1 MKNELSNAGVRP
13 PNMSALTEP
22 EDPDCRVHA
31 AWLAQVSEAGDG
43 LLAKEAGGRTSVSTS
58 SSARADR
65 LAGQEVRL
73 AAAHVDR
80 RSGLITKV
88 LIGCIFAAA
97 IAAVF
102 AIPSYL
108 SFFSILTMGKR
119 SRLRH
124 RSRHTPHKATLIGKR
139 AKVLEHAEGTIC
151 AGPLPTTVEMPRW
164 GAHRSATAHRPSKD
178 FGIGRGRQP
187 TQLNA
192 LIRR

>member
-1 MKNELSNAGVRP
+1 
-13 PNMSALTEP
+13 MSALTEP

-108 SFFSILTMGKR
+108 SFFETWQQPRGDSIELN
-119 SRLRH
+119 L
-124 RSRHTPHKATLIGKR
+124 
-139 AKVLEHAEGTIC
+139 
-151 AGPLPTTVEMPRW
+151 AGSGEVSDP
-164 GAHRSATAHRPSKD
+164 A
-178 FGIGRGRQP
+178 
-187 TQLNA
+187 NA
-192 LIRR
+192 N